1 MLFTNIFLQI
11 SLHISSSDPTCDAKC
26 QTYTFYSF
34 QDTEIQTKEQESQNW
49 SFCHM
54 YISVLVVQNIR
65 YIHID
70 LGYHTTVSKWII
82 TQM

>member
-34 QDTEIQTKEQESQNW
+34 QDTEIQTKNKNHRIGV
-49 SFCHM
+49 FAIC
-54 YISVLVVQNIR
+54 ISLC
-65 YIHID
+65 
-70 LGYHTTVSKWII
+70 
-82 TQM
+82 